1 MYIIATLTKREPGI
15 ILNLRFHR
23 FCMHRP
29 FCNVNWSKNKVMM
42 QNTHYVNL
50 KDVSISKNQ
59 KNKGLIL
66 LFTKRNPANL
76 ILEQK

>member
-1 MYIIATLTKREPGI
+1 
-15 ILNLRFHR
+15 
-23 FCMHRP
+23 
-29 FCNVNWSKNKVMM
+29 MM